1 MNMLNAKI
9 IAPIKYIRLPMQ
21 KYAAYCI
28 GILLNCF
35 DSYNCVRL
43 TTEGSAPI
51 NGTNHLFSLWL
62 KPGPLKRKIVSKIIF
77 KENNE
82 LDSVRLC

>member
-1 MNMLNAKI
+1 MFNAKI

-43 TTEGSAPI
+43 TTEGSAPM
-51 NGTNHLFSLWL
+51 NGTNHLFSLSL
-62 KPGPLKRKIVSKIIF
+62 KPGPLKSKIILKSF
-77 KENNE
+77 LKESNE
-82 LDSVRLC
+82 LDSVGLY